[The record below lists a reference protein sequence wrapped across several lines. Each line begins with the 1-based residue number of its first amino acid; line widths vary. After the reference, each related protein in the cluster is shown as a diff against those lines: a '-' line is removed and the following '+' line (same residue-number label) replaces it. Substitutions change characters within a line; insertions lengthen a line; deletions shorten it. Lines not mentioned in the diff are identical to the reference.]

1 MGPGAAQAWQGQCCP
16 TGTLACAVWENPN
29 SAINKSIWQRQHW
42 EGVTSFFGASRT
54 RSSCG
59 SALLPLC
66 HPGDKDTFM
75 TLHSA
80 TFGGSQPL
88 LLGRQELLLQGEA
101 SLQTLPWI
109 KHLGPPHQDRTPH
122 AEAATLLMH

>member
-29 SAINKSIWQRQHW
+29 SAINKSIWQQQHW

-75 TLHSA
+75 TPHVL
-80 TFGGSQPL
+80 PL
-88 LLGRQELLLQGEA
+88 LVDPSPYSQGGRSCSCRVRHHCKPCPGSSILVPLTRTEHPMLRQLLY
-101 SLQTLPWI
+101 
-109 KHLGPPHQDRTPH
+109 
-122 AEAATLLMH
+122 